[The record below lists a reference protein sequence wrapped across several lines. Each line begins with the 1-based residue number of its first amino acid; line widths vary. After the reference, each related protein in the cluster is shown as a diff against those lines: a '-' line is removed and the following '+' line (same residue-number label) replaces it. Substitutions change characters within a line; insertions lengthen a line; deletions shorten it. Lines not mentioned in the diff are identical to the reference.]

1 MHRRILYGSFIVLLA
16 GVFSFCNK
24 KKFLDTLPDSNQFVL
39 KTLPDLQSVL
49 DQDVVMGQTPV
60 MGEGSS
66 DDYYMPASFWQMLPP
81 KEKNTY
87 IWTQDI
93 FENQGNVEDWNIP
106 FQQIFYAN
114 TVLEALKNIPATIDN
129 QKEWNAI
136 QGSALFFRA
145 FAYYNLLQV
154 FAPAYDNNTAASDMG
169 LPLRLVPSAEKV
181 SERASV
187 KVVYEQVIKDL
198 EQASGLLPA
207 TINTR
212 YLNRPNRP
220 AAFALLA
227 RIYLSMNDYQH
238 AKTYADNC
246 LNLYSTLMDYNSLN
260 RNAPFPFSK
269 TNAEILY
276 QSKLV
281 PANNV
286 LINLI
291 VQDCQV
297 DSMLY
302 SQYTAN
308 DLRPRFFFTTNMR
321 GLPIPRGCYTGS
333 IYFFTGLATDE
344 IYLIRAECNARLGN
358 TEQALQ
364 DVNALLVTRW
374 QAGTFTP
381 YTAASATEALTM
393 VLAERRKELVFR
405 SCRFTDLRRL
415 NKTGANISIHRVLDG
430 NTFTLPPND
439 KKYVLPIPPDAIALS
454 GMTQNPR

>member
-1 MHRRILYGSFIVLLA
+1 MYRSIIYGSFIVLLT
-16 GVFSFCNK
+16 GVFSSCNK

-39 KTLPDLQSVL
+39 KTLSDLQSVL
-49 DQDVVMGQTPV
+49 DQDMVMGQTPV

-66 DDYYMPASFWQMLPP
+66 DDYYLPASFWQTLPP
-81 KEKNTY
+81 REKNTY
-87 IWTQDI
+87 IWAQDI
-93 FENQGNVEDWNIP
+93 FENQGNVDDWNIP

-114 TVLEALKNIPATIDN
+114 TMLDALENIPATTDN
-129 QKEWNAI
+129 RKEWNNI

-145 FAYYNLLQV
+145 FAYYHLLQV
-154 FAPAYDNNTAASDMG
+154 FAPAYDNNTAGSDMG

-187 KVVYEQVIKDL
+187 KIIYEQLIKDL

-212 YLNRPNRP
+212 YLNRPYRP

-227 RIYLSMNDYQH
+227 KTYLSMNDYQH
-238 AKTYADNC
+238 AKTYADSS
-246 LNLYSTLMDYNSLN
+246 LNLYSTLMDYNGLN

-269 TNAEILY
+269 NNAEILY

-281 PANNV
+281 PNNTV
-286 LINLI
+286 LINLA

-297 DSMLY
+297 DSVLY
-302 SQYTAN
+302 RQYGTN

-321 GLPIPRGCYTGS
+321 GLPIPRASYTGS
-333 IYFFTGLATDE
+333 FLFFTGLATDE

-358 TEQALQ
+358 TQQALQ

-415 NKTGANISIHRVLDG
+415 NKTGANISIQRVLDG
-430 NTFTLPPND
+430 NTYTLPPND